1 MAATANLLNSK
12 LATTDTGASA
22 NSLVQRN
29 SSAAIAGQTF
39 TTATLTSPTITGG
52 TITSPTITGATST
65 GTVTAV
71 AAAGTNQAT
80 AGALSASAM
89 NLVSAADGTKGVVL
103 PAAAAGKSVR
113 VYSSVAT
120 NGLPVYPAS
129 GGTINSG
136 SADAAVTIEG
146 QTLAIF
152 EAVNSTNWAAIYTA
166 NT

>member
-1 MAATANLLNSK
+1 MAATSKLLNSK

-39 TTATLTSPTITGG
+39 TTATLTSPVITN
-52 TITSPTITGATST
+52 PTITGASSTS
-65 GTVTAV
+65 TVTAV

-80 AGALSASAM
+80 GGALSANAM
-89 NLVSAADGTKGVVL
+89 NVVSAADGTKGVTL
-103 PAAAAGKSVR
+103 PTAVAGKTLR
-113 VYSSVAT
+113 VYSSVAA

-136 SADAAVTIEG
+136 SVDASVTIEG

-152 EAVNSTNWAAIYTA
+152 EATTATNWAAIYTA